1 METTAGVSK
10 VGPVDLDVFSAA
22 HRPDWDR
29 LQTLVRRRRSL
40 DGAEVDELVE
50 LYQRVATHL
59 SVIRSSGQDPM
70 LTGYL
75 SGLVARARS
84 AVTGSHST
92 GWRDVATFFTRTFP
106 AVCYRLRWWWITA
119 SLASLALVVGM
130 AVWLV
135 NDPAAQAALGPPE
148 AIRSY
153 VEHDFANYYVEHPGA
168 SFAAQVW
175 TNNAW
180 VAAQALVLG
189 VFLCLPTV
197 YVLFVNALS
206 LGQAAGMM
214 FAHGKGDIFLG
225 LIIPHGLLELTAV
238 FVAAGVGLKLG
249 WTIIDPGHRPRG
261 QALGEETRAAIAVV
275 LGLVVVLFVSGL
287 IEGLVTGW
295 VHTTWLRIGIGVLAE
310 VLFLGYVFTLGR
322 RAVLEGETGDIKE
335 APETA
340 PVSG

>member
-1 METTAGVSK
+1 M
-10 VGPVDLDVFSAA
+10 DLDVYTAA

-29 LQTLVRRRRSL
+29 LQTLVRRRRGL
-40 DGAEVDELVE
+40 NGLEVDELVE
-50 LYQRVATHL
+50 LYQRVSTHL
-59 SVIRSSGQDPM
+59 SVVRSSGQDPA
-70 LTGYL
+70 LTGHL

-92 GWRDVATFFTRTFP
+92 GWGDFARFFTRTFP
-106 AVCYRLRWWWITA
+106 AVLYRLRWWWITA
-119 SLASLALVVGM
+119 SLSSLAVVVGM

-135 NDPAAQAALGPPE
+135 NDPQAQASLGPPE
-148 AIRSY
+148 MIRSY

-175 TNNAW
+175 TNNVW
-180 VAAQALVLG
+180 VAAQALVMG
-189 VFLCLPTV
+189 VFLCVPAV
-197 YVLFVNALS
+197 YVLWANAAA

-225 LIIPHGLLELTAV
+225 LVLPHGLLELTAV
-238 FVAAGVGLKLG
+238 FVAAGVGIKLG
-249 WTIIDPGHRPRG
+249 WTIIDPGHRPRI

-287 IEGLVTGW
+287 IEGFVTGW

-310 VLFLGYVFTLGR
+310 VLFLAYVFVLGR
-322 RAVLEGETGDIKE
+322 KAANEGETGDIKE

-340 PVSG
+340 PVVG